1 MAEAKQAAPAR
12 RKHALSLRH
21 REALGVEGVLNVESF
36 DDTEVVVETDAGV
49 LFVRGE
55 QLHIKELNPL
65 AGLEL
70 DPGPLQL
77 TGQVHALEYAGDGPA
92 KKARGLLGRLF
103 K

>member
-55 QLHIKELNPL
+55 QLHIKELN
-65 AGLEL
+65 LET
-70 DPGPLQL
+70 GALQL